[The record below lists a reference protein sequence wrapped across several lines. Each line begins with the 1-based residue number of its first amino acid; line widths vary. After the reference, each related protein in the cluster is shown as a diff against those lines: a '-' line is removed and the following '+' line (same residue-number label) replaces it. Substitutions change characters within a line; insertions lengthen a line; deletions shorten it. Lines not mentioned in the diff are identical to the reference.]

1 MKLPKG
7 YGDGYGDGDGGGYGY
22 GYGDGEYMQAT
33 IILNKHQRT
42 KNDN

>member
-7 YGDGYGDGDGGGYGY
+7 YGDGY